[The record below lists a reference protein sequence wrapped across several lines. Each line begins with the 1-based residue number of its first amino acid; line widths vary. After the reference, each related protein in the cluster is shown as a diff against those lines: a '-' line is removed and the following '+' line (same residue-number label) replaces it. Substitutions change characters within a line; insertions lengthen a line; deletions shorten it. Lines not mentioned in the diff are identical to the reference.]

1 MKSGLGGPRSTQKYI
16 NRHPCPLPPLPP
28 PLHATPQTPS
38 FLPTARV
45 AEEGGRQEGQL
56 PPDHGAGGQ
65 TYYFAPPPIL
75 KGPQG
80 KTVENIRNSINTSSV
95 DQRDPLTC
103 LEDRAMRSGGP
114 GSSGSSSL
122 LSGGPVGSSSSSK
135 GVSSLHQG
143 SRGPVAHSGAVVN
156 QDPFISLR
164 GPLGSQRGAPTIQGP
179 SQIGLRPPPPPTK
192 KYLQPPPAHS
202 SQMQTIC
209 DAIGNAPIQLRGLE
223 SPQLTHCSLLP
234 FRTGIPQNPR
244 VECQRKTQKHIHSPR
259 SFDEKVGK
267 IRGKV
272 NFSRF

>member
-1 MKSGLGGPRSTQKYI
+1 MGGGEIRIGGTKVHPKVYKST
-16 NRHPCPLPPLPP
+16 PLPP
-28 PLHATPQTPS
+28 PPSSAAFARRATNAILLFAHS
-38 FLPTARV
+38 KG
-45 AEEGGRQEGQL
+45 GGRGGGQEGQL

-156 QDPFISLR
+156 QGPFISLR

-179 SQIGLRPPPPPTK
+179 SQIGLRPPPPLPLK
-192 KYLQPPPAHS
+192 
-202 SQMQTIC
+202 
-209 DAIGNAPIQLRGLE
+209 NA
-223 SPQLTHCSLLP
+223 
-234 FRTGIPQNPR
+234 
-244 VECQRKTQKHIHSPR
+244 
-259 SFDEKVGK
+259 
-267 IRGKV
+267 
-272 NFSRF
+272 FSRHQPTVPRCKQSVTLSETLLFN

>member
-1 MKSGLGGPRSTQKYI
+1 MGGGGEIRIGGTKVHPKVYKST
-16 NRHPCPLPPLPP
+16 PLPP
-28 PLHATPQTPS
+28 PPSSTAFARHATNAILFAHS
-38 FLPTARV
+38 KGGGRG
-45 AEEGGRQEGQL
+45 GGRQEGQL

-156 QDPFISLR
+156 QGPFISLR

-179 SQIGLRPPPPPTK
+179 TQIGLRPPP
-192 KYLQPPPAHS
+192 
-202 SQMQTIC
+202 
-209 DAIGNAPIQLRGLE
+209 
-223 SPQLTHCSLLP
+223 LP
-234 FRTGIPQNPR
+234 LKNT
-244 VECQRKTQKHIHSPR
+244 
-259 SFDEKVGK
+259 
-267 IRGKV
+267 
-272 NFSRF
+272 FSRHQPIVPRCKQSVTLSETLLFN

>member
-45 AEEGGRQEGQL
+45 AEEGGGDRRGSC
-56 PPDHGAGGQ
+56 PPIMELGGKHIIS
-65 TYYFAPPPIL
+65 PPPIL

-156 QDPFISLR
+156 QGPFISLR

-179 SQIGLRPPPPPTK
+179 SQIGLRPPPPP
-192 KYLQPPPAHS
+192 
-202 SQMQTIC
+202 
-209 DAIGNAPIQLRGLE
+209 
-223 SPQLTHCSLLP
+223 LP
-234 FRTGIPQNPR
+234 LKNT
-244 VECQRKTQKHIHSPR
+244 
-259 SFDEKVGK
+259 
-267 IRGKV
+267 
-272 NFSRF
+272 FSRHQPTVPRCKQSVTLSETLLFN

>member
-1 MKSGLGGPRSTQKYI
+1 MGGPRSTQKYI

-45 AEEGGRQEGQL
+45 AEEGGGRQEGQL

-156 QDPFISLR
+156 QGPFISLR

-179 SQIGLRPPPPPTK
+179 SQIGLRPPP
-192 KYLQPPPAHS
+192 
-202 SQMQTIC
+202 
-209 DAIGNAPIQLRGLE
+209 
-223 SPQLTHCSLLP
+223 LP
-234 FRTGIPQNPR
+234 LKNT
-244 VECQRKTQKHIHSPR
+244 
-259 SFDEKVGK
+259 
-267 IRGKV
+267 
-272 NFSRF
+272 FSRHQPIVPRCKQSVTLSETLLFN